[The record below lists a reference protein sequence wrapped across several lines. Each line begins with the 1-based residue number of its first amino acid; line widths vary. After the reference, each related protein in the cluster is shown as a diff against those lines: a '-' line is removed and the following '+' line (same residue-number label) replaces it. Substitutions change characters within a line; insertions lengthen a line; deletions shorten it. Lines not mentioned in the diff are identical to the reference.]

1 MEWFWSWIDRLLGAI
16 AVGVFGVAGSQLAP
30 LIGQYVTRAAAH
42 LAAAEAKFAD
52 IQTGLKY
59 QVMAETVRADLAAAA
74 RAEIAAA
81 KADHDPV
88 AIAGIVTKPFRL
100 WQHADSALFDE
111 TWRNFV
117 PALPTTAEAVTYTVI
132 GVLLGFLVYEVLRIP
147 AVAIAT
153 GEPKRRFRRKG

>member
-16 AVGVFGVAGSQLAP
+16 AVGVFGVAGSQLAT
-30 LIGQYVTRAAAH
+30 LISQYVARAAAY
-42 LAAAEAKFAD
+42 LAAAEAKLAD

-74 RAEIAAA
+74 RAEVAAA
-81 KADHDPV
+81 KAIHDPV
-88 AIAGIVTKPFRL
+88 ATANIVTKPFRL
-100 WQHADSALFDE
+100 WQHADSPLFDE

-117 PALPTTAEAVTYTVI
+117 PALPATVEAVTYTVA
-132 GVLLGFLVYEVLRIP
+132 GVLIGFLVYEIVRFPVITM
-147 AVAIAT
+147 AT